1 MSNRLNRRGVLGL
14 AAAATVAARTAS
26 AATAARPN
34 ILWLVSEDN
43 NPLIGAY
50 GDRLA
55 HTPAIDAL
63 SRKGVVY
70 RNVYSNAPVC
80 APSRFAILT
89 GIYPESCA
97 PANQMRANAR
107 LPQGFRTYPEL
118 MRAAGYFCTNASKT
132 DYNCDVDPRAIWD
145 VQGPEGHW
153 RKRPPGKPFMAVFN
167 YETTHESQLFKP
179 TPGRVTPDMV
189 AMPPY
194 LPDTP
199 GIRQDFASYYN
210 LIERMD
216 GQLAQRLAD
225 LEADGLAEDT
235 IVFHYSDNGGV
246 LPRSKRYCYDE
257 GLRCE
262 LIVYVPPKWRHLM
275 PARPGS
281 VIDAPVSFIDL
292 APTVLSI
299 AGAAQPPQMRGRP
312 LLGKR
317 IGKPQRWAF
326 GMRNRM
332 DERIDFSRTVTDGRW
347 RYIRNYMPHRPWG
360 QHQAYEWQAQ
370 GYQDWEAA
378 YRAGTLNAVQRRF
391 FEPKPFEELYDL
403 RADPHQIAN
412 RTGDPAAARM
422 LKSMRAALDAHMI
435 AIHDNG
441 FLPEGMAGEGYV
453 ESRNS
458 AVYPLAQVMALA
470 HAAASGDAA
479 RLSMLRDHLSSPVPV
494 LRYWAATGMLIL
506 GDAARGELAALRG
519 IMRSDP
525 SPHVRVVAAEAA
537 ARLGEAD
544 EAVRVLAGIID
555 APPSWQVQL
564 QAINAL
570 TFTGEAAQAA
580 LDTVRRAAR
589 AEQDQ
594 DYVRAAGRYL
604 EAVLTGTYTPA
615 APVFEPERMRQRMG
629 GPGGATPGRN

>member
-1 MSNRLNRRGVLGL
+1 MNRRGVIGL
-14 AAAATVAARTAS
+14 AVAATVAARAAS
-26 AATAARPN
+26 AATSERPN

-43 NPLIGAY
+43 SPLVGAY

-63 SRKGVVY
+63 ARKGVLY

-89 GIYPESCA
+89 GVYPESCA

-107 LPQGFRTYPEL
+107 LPEGFRTYPEL
-118 MRAAGYFCTNASKT
+118 MRAAGYFCTNVSKT
-132 DYNCDVDPRAIWD
+132 DYNCDVDPKAIWD
-145 VQGPEGHW
+145 VQGAEGHW
-153 RKRPPGKPFMAVFN
+153 RKRPAGKPFMAVFN

-179 TPGRVTPDMV
+179 TPGRVTPEMV
-189 AMPPY
+189 TLPPY

-210 LIERMD
+210 LIEKMD

-225 LEADGLAEDT
+225 LDADGLSDDT

-262 LIVYVPPKWRHLM
+262 LIIHVPPKWRHLM
-275 PARPGS
+275 PAKPGS

-292 APTVLSI
+292 APTLLSI
-299 AGAAQPPQMRGRP
+299 AGAAQPPQMPGRP

-317 IGKPQRWAF
+317 IGRPQRWAF

-360 QHQAYEWQAQ
+360 QHQAYAWLAK

-378 YRAGTLNAVQRRF
+378 WRAGTLNAAQRRF
-391 FEPKPFEELYDL
+391 FEAKPFEELYDL
-403 RADPHQIAN
+403 RADPHQVVN
-412 RTGDPAAARM
+412 RTNDPEASRM
-422 LKSMRAALDAHMI
+422 LKSMRDALDAHMVVI
-435 AIHDNG
+435 GDNG
-441 FLPEGMAGEGYV
+441 FIPEGMAGEGYV
-453 ESRNS
+453 ESRNP
-458 AVYPLAQVMALA
+458 AVYPLREVMQLA
-470 HAAASGDAA
+470 SAAASRDPAHLGT
-479 RLSMLRDHLSSPVPV
+479 LRTHLASPVAV

-506 GDAARGELAALRG
+506 DEAARGELAGLRS
-519 IMRSDP
+519 IMDGDP
-525 SPHVRVVAAEAA
+525 SPHVRVVAAEAV
-537 ARLGEAD
+537 ARLEGGGD
-544 EAVRVLAGIID
+544 AVRVLAEIID

-564 QAINAL
+564 HAINAL
-570 TFTGEAAQAA
+570 NFVGESARSA
-580 LDTVRRAAR
+580 LETIRRAAR
-589 AEQDQ
+589 GEN
-594 DYVRAAGRYL
+594 DYVRTVGRYL

-615 APVFEPERMRQRMG
+615 TQIFELDRLRQRMG
-629 GPGGATPGRN
+629 GGAGRT